1 LTLQDNRGCYMDKTF
16 LLNERYTGLV
26 NGFEQGLKR
35 ELTEEEKKF
44 IMWIVERESE
54 NKNVPA

>member
-1 LTLQDNRGCYMDKTF
+1 MTLKDNRGCYMDKNF

-26 NGFEQGLKR
+26 KGFEQGLKR
-35 ELTEEEKKF
+35 ELTEDEKKL

-54 NKNVPA
+54 DKNVPA

>member
-1 LTLQDNRGCYMDKTF
+1 MDKTF

-26 NGFEQGLKR
+26 KGFEQELKR
-35 ELTEEEKKF
+35 ELTEDEKKL

-54 NKNVPA
+54 DKNVPA

>member
-1 LTLQDNRGCYMDKTF
+1 MDKTF

-54 NKNVPA
+54 DKNVPA